1 MNKAIL
7 IGRLGRDPELRT
19 TESGKDVCSFSMAT
33 TERYNKEEHTT
44 WHNCVAWGV
53 TAKLI
58 AEYLAKGREIAIE
71 GRINNRSYDKDGQT
85 KWVSEVIVD
94 RFEFVGSKPQT
105 DDKPDDPP
113 PSQGEDDDLP
123 F

>member
-19 TESGKDVCSFSMAT
+19 TESGKDVCTFSVAT
-33 TERYNKEEHTT
+33 TERYGGEAHAT
-44 WHNCVAWGV
+44 WHNCVAWGQ
-53 TAKLI
+53 TAKMI

-71 GRINNRSYDKDGQT
+71 GRISNRSYDKDGQT

-94 RFEFVGSKPQT
+94 RFEFVGSKAKSDDTPADTPPQ
-105 DDKPDDPP
+105 
-113 PSQGEDDDLP
+113 GGDDDLP